1 MDIIKIQL
9 MSNVEIADSKGRAVA
24 NPALNLIYLYNAY
37 FLLYGNFQLPL
48 NMVVA
53 DHSPLE
59 GGCQLNRVNSPPPF
73 IPVYFPVPPT

>member
-1 MDIIKIQL
+1 MY
-9 MSNVEIADSKGRAVA
+9 IADSKGRAVA
-24 NPALNLIYLYNAY
+24 DSALDFISLCSDY

-59 GGCQLNRVNSPPPF
+59 GGCKLNRVNSPPPF
-73 IPVYFPVPPT
+73 IPVYLPVPPT